1 MLFQEQEELISDWQ
15 PEPLVPDTSED
26 HPALDPFVVEGKVC
40 CFQKQ
45 VPNILK
51 LYLKSFFQAGKYVCV
66 NGRDCLNLATHN
78 YLGLVED
85 KNMEGSAVECIK
97 KYGWGSRFF
106 LKIIV

>member
-51 LYLKSFFQAGKYVCV
+51 LYLKSLFQAGKYVCV